1 MPDFATFRDTL
12 LDRLRD
18 LVEDQWADHRDAALT
33 DGRAFLAATE
43 ADLTRWT
50 ALLEEGALTP
60 EDFTWLV
67 QGRRDLAEMA
77 ALQQAGLALAR
88 LDRFRASLLDTVV
101 GTAFD
106 VFL

>member
-1 MPDFATFRDTL
+1 MPDFDAFRDTL
-12 LDRLRD
+12 LDRLRA
-18 LVEDQWADHRDAALT
+18 LVETEWADHRDAAFG
-33 DGRAFLAATE
+33 DGRAFIENTE
-43 ADLTRWT
+43 ADLARWA
-50 ALLEEGALTP
+50 ALLEAGALTP

-67 QGRRDLAEMA
+67 QGRRDLAEMEG
-77 ALQQAGLALAR
+77 LKQAGLTLAR